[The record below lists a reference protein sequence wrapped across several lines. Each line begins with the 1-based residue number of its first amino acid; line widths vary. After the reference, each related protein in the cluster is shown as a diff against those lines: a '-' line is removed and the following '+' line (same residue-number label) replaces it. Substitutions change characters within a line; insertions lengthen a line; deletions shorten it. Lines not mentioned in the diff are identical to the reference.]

1 MKKFIRVLYKASS
14 DLSKNELQDEL
25 DSICSKLDNEYS
37 SLIEKSNCS
46 IQEFSLGLDDN
57 DNLVDIYLNVIGTNY
72 KLINSTI
79 SLVINEIK
87 SSKINVLNQT
97 AKAKGDIL

>member
-1 MKKFIRVLYKASS
+1 MKKFIRVSYKASS

-87 SSKINVLNQT
+87 NSKISVLNQT

>member
-1 MKKFIRVLYKASS
+1 MKKFIRVSYKASS
-14 DLSKNELQDEL
+14 GLSKNELQDEL

>member
-1 MKKFIRVLYKASS
+1 MKKFIRVSYKASS

-87 SSKINVLNQT
+87 SSKIDVLNQI

>member
-1 MKKFIRVLYKASS
+1 MKKFIRVSYKASS

-46 IQEFSLGLDDN
+46 IQELSLGLDDN

>member
-1 MKKFIRVLYKASS
+1 MKKFIRVSYKASS

-57 DNLVDIYLNVIGTNY
+57 DNLVDIYLNVIGANY
-72 KLINSTI
+72 KLINSII

>member
-1 MKKFIRVLYKASS
+1 MKKFIRVSYKASS

-37 SLIEKSNCS
+37 SLIENSNCF

-79 SLVINEIK
+79 SLVINKIK

>member
-1 MKKFIRVLYKASS
+1 MKKFIRVSYKASS

-46 IQEFSLGLDDN
+46 IQAFSLGLDDN

>member
-1 MKKFIRVLYKASS
+1 MKKFIRVSYKASS

-57 DNLVDIYLNVIGTNY
+57 DNLVDIYLNVIGINY

>member
-1 MKKFIRVLYKASS
+1 MKKFVRVSYKASS

-37 SLIEKSNCS
+37 SLIEKSGCF
-46 IQEFSLGLDDN
+46 IQAFSLGLDDN